1 MILRTVNDEEYPSP
15 EPSSIPELKTKLWAL
30 SYERASNVVCC
41 ENCGTTSTV
50 TRLVANSN
58 QPSLHGAE
66 VLNQLSAPTCIDNR
80 FEIIRQLGSGGM
92 GAVYLVNDRILK
104 KPFALKMLR
113 EDLHRAGD
121 VSLDKRF
128 QMEAQAALEM
138 THVNVV
144 GAYCQGRHQ
153 SGAPYL
159 VMDYIEGE
167 SLADVLAKER
177 RLEVH
182 SALNI
187 FIQVCQALSHAH
199 TKSLI
204 HRDLKP
210 ANILLQQLTTSG
222 AVVKLVDFGIAKSI
236 PLFDQETQGLT
247 STGVVIGSPAY
258 MSPEQCV
265 GEDLGEQSDIYSLGC
280 VMYEA
285 LTGQPPF
292 TAKNSIK
299 AIMDHVKSAPEPFA
313 KKIRIADQTMNSEF
327 DYAGYRQAI
336 EAVVLR
342 CLEKDPAE
350 RYQSADELR
359 LDLECLS
366 ENKIPELPSKEKAI
380 DAKSVTTGN
389 FEGALALVVLIAI
402 LALVFALKLLQP
414 VS

>member
-1 MILRTVNDEEYPSP
+1 MILRAVNEEEYPSS
-15 EPSSIPELKTKLWAL
+15 EASSIPELKTKLWAL
-30 SYERASNVVCC
+30 SYERASNIVCC

-58 QPSLHGAE
+58 HPSLHGAE
-66 VLNQLSAPTCIDNR
+66 GLNQVSGPTCIDNR
-80 FEIIRQLGSGGM
+80 FEVVRQLGSGGM
-92 GAVYLVNDRILK
+92 GAVYLVNDKVLK

-113 EDLHRAGD
+113 EDLHKAGD
-121 VSLDKRF
+121 VGLDKRF
-128 QMEAQAALEM
+128 QMEAKAALEM

-159 VMDYIEGE
+159 VMDYIEGD

-177 RLEVH
+177 CLEVH

-199 TKSLI
+199 TKHLI

-210 ANILLQQLTTSG
+210 ANILLQQLSTSG

-236 PLFDQETQGLT
+236 PLFDQETHGLT
-247 STGVVIGSPAY
+247 STGVLIGSPAY
-258 MSPEQCV
+258 MSPEQCM

-280 VMYEA
+280 VMYET

-292 TAKNSIK
+292 AAKNSIK
-299 AIMDHVKSAPEPFA
+299 AIMDHVKSDPARFA
-313 KKIRIADQTMNSEF
+313 SKVRIVDQASDNTF
-327 DYAGYRQAI
+327 DIANYRQAI
-336 EAVVLR
+336 ESVVLK
-342 CLEKDPAE
+342 CLEKEPGR
-350 RYQSADELR
+350 RYQSADQLR

-366 ENKIPELPSKEKAI
+366 ENKIPKLTSNEKVIASKFAR
-380 DAKSVTTGN
+380 VGN
-389 FEGALALVVLIAI
+389 FEGALAIVILVTILLLVLA
-402 LALVFALKLLQP
+402 VKLLQAA
-414 VS
+414 S

>member
-1 MILRTVNDEEYPSP
+1 MILRAVNEEEYPSS
-15 EPSSIPELKTKLWAL
+15 EASSIPELKTKLWAL
-30 SYERASNVVCC
+30 SYERASNIVCC

-58 QPSLHGAE
+58 PPALHGAE
-66 VLNQLSAPTCIDNR
+66 GLNQLSDPTCIDNR
-80 FEIIRQLGSGGM
+80 FEVVRQLGSGGM
-92 GAVYLVNDRILK
+92 GAVYLVNDKILK

-113 EDLHRAGD
+113 EDLHKAGD
-121 VSLDKRF
+121 ASLDKRF
-128 QMEAQAALEM
+128 QMEAKAALEM

-159 VMDYIEGE
+159 VMDYIEGD

-177 RLEVH
+177 CLEVH

-199 TKSLI
+199 TKQLI

-236 PLFDQETQGLT
+236 PLFDQETHGLT
-247 STGVVIGSPAY
+247 STGVLIGSPAY
-258 MSPEQCV
+258 MSPEQCM

-280 VMYEA
+280 VMYET

-299 AIMDHVKSAPEPFA
+299 AIMDHVKSDPARFA
-313 KKIRIADQTMNSEF
+313 SKVRIVDQASDNSF
-327 DYAGYRQAI
+327 DIANYRQAI
-336 EAVVLR
+336 ESVVLK
-342 CLEKDPAE
+342 CLEKDPGR
-350 RYQSADELR
+350 RYQSADQLR

-366 ENKIPELPSKEKAI
+366 ENKIPKLTSNEKVIASKFAR
-380 DAKSVTTGN
+380 VGN
-389 FEGALALVVLIAI
+389 LEGALAIVILVTILLLVLA
-402 LALVFALKLLQP
+402 VKLLQAA
-414 VS
+414 S

>member
-1 MILRTVNDEEYPSP
+1 MILRAVNEEEYPSS
-15 EPSSIPELKTKLWAL
+15 EASTIPELKTKLWAL
-30 SYERASNVVCC
+30 SYERASNIVCC
-41 ENCGTTSTV
+41 ENCGITSTV

-58 QPSLHGAE
+58 PPALHGAE
-66 VLNQLSAPTCIDNR
+66 LLNQLSGPTCIDNR
-80 FEIIRQLGSGGM
+80 FEVVRQLGSGGM
-92 GAVYLVNDRILK
+92 GAVFLVNDKILK

-113 EDLHRAGD
+113 EDLHKAGD

-128 QMEAQAALEM
+128 QMEAKAALEM

-159 VMDYIEGE
+159 VMDYIEGD

-177 RLEVH
+177 CLEVH

-187 FIQVCQALSHAH
+187 FVQVCQALSHAH
-199 TKSLI
+199 TKHLI

-210 ANILLQQLTTSG
+210 ANILLQQLSTSG

-236 PLFDQETQGLT
+236 PLFDQETYGLT
-247 STGVVIGSPAY
+247 STGVLIGSPAY

-280 VMYEA
+280 VMYET

-299 AIMDHVKSAPEPFA
+299 AIMDHLKSDPARFA
-313 KKIRIADQTMNSEF
+313 SKVRIVDQAADNNF
-327 DYAGYRQAI
+327 DIANYRQAI
-336 EAVVLR
+336 ESVVLK
-342 CLEKDPAE
+342 CLEKDPGR
-350 RYQSADELR
+350 RYQSADQLR

-366 ENKIPELPSKEKAI
+366 ENKIPKLTSNEKVVASKF
-380 DAKSVTTGN
+380 AKVGN
-389 FEGALALVVLIAI
+389 CEGALAIVILVTILLLVLA
-402 LALVFALKLLQP
+402 VKLLQA
-414 VS
+414 ST

>member
-1 MILRTVNDEEYPSP
+1 MILREVTEEEYPAS
-15 EPSSIPELKTKLWAL
+15 ESSIPELKTKLWAL
-30 SYERASNVVCC
+30 SYERASNIVCC

-58 QPSLHGAE
+58 PPSLHGAE
-66 VLNQLSAPTCIDNR
+66 VLNQLSAPACIDNR

-92 GAVYLVNDRILK
+92 GAVYLVNDKILK

-113 EDLHRAGD
+113 EDLHKAGD
-121 VSLDKRF
+121 VGLDKRF
-128 QMEAQAALEM
+128 QMEAKAALEM

-159 VMDYIEGE
+159 VMDYIEGD

-177 RLEVH
+177 CLEVH

-210 ANILLQQLTTSG
+210 ANILLQQLTTIG

-236 PLFDQETQGLT
+236 PLFDQETHGLT
-247 STGVVIGSPAY
+247 STGVLIGSPAY

-280 VMYEA
+280 VMYET
-285 LTGQPPF
+285 LTGHPPF
-292 TAKNSIK
+292 FAKNSIK
-299 AIMDHVKSAPEPFA
+299 TIMDHVKSDPARFA
-313 KKIRIADQTMNSEF
+313 SKIRIAEQTADNNF
-327 DYAGYRQAI
+327 DIASYRKTI
-336 EAVVLR
+336 ELVVLK
-342 CLEKDPAE
+342 CLEKDPGR

-366 ENKIPELPSKEKAI
+366 ENKIPKLPSNEKVVDPILAR
-380 DAKSVTTGN
+380 VGN
-389 FEGALALVVLIAI
+389 LEGALALVILIAI
-402 LALVFALKLLQP
+402 LLLVVAVKLLQTP
-414 VS
+414 S

>member
-1 MILRTVNDEEYPSP
+1 MILRTVNEEEYPSA

-30 SYERASNVVCC
+30 SYERASNIVCC
-41 ENCGTTSTV
+41 DNCGTTSTV

-58 QPSLHGAE
+58 PATLHGAE
-66 VLNQLSAPTCIDNR
+66 DLSQLSAPTCIDNR

-113 EDLHRAGD
+113 EDLHKAGD

-128 QMEAQAALEM
+128 EMEAKAALEM

-159 VMDYIEGE
+159 VMDYIEGQ
-167 SLADVLAKER
+167 SLADVLSKER
-177 RLEVH
+177 CIEVH

-210 ANILLQQLTTSG
+210 ANILLQQITTSG

-236 PLFDQETQGLT
+236 PLFDQETHGLT
-247 STGVVIGSPAY
+247 STGMLIGSPSY

-280 VMYEA
+280 VMYET

-292 TAKNSIK
+292 SAKNSIK
-299 AIMDHVKSAPEPFA
+299 TIMDHVKSDPARFA
-313 KKIRIADQTMNSEF
+313 SKIRIIDQTADGKF
-327 DYAGYRQAI
+327 DIAGYRLAI
-336 EAVVLR
+336 ESVVLK
-342 CLEKDPAE
+342 CLEKDPGR

-366 ENKIPELPSKEKAI
+366 ENKFPKLPSKEKI
-380 DAKSVTTGN
+380 GDAKLAKSGN
-389 FEGALALVVLIAI
+389 LEGALVLVVLVAI
-402 LALVFALKLLQP
+402 LPFVVALKFVQTAI
-414 VS
+414 

>member
-1 MILRTVNDEEYPSP
+1 MILRAVNEEEYPSS
-15 EPSSIPELKTKLWAL
+15 EASSIPELKTKLWAL
-30 SYERASNVVCC
+30 SYERASNIVCC

-58 QPSLHGAE
+58 PPSLHGADG
-66 VLNQLSAPTCIDNR
+66 LSQLSGPTCIDNR
-80 FEIIRQLGSGGM
+80 FEVVRQLGSGGM
-92 GAVYLVNDRILK
+92 GAVYLVNDKILK

-113 EDLHRAGD
+113 EDLHKAGD
-121 VSLDKRF
+121 VSLDMRF
-128 QMEAQAALEM
+128 QMEAKAALEM

-159 VMDYIEGE
+159 VMDYIEGD
-167 SLADVLAKER
+167 SLADVLVRER
-177 RLEVH
+177 CLEVH

-187 FIQVCQALSHAH
+187 FIQVCQALSYAH
-199 TKSLI
+199 TKHLI

-210 ANILLQQLTTSG
+210 ANILLQQLTTNG

-236 PLFDQETQGLT
+236 PLFDQETHGLT
-247 STGVVIGSPAY
+247 STGMLIGSPAY

-280 VMYEA
+280 VMYET

-299 AIMDHVKSAPEPFA
+299 AIMDHVKSDPARFA
-313 KKIRIADQTMNSEF
+313 SKVRIVDQASDNNF
-327 DYAGYRQAI
+327 DIANYRQAI
-336 EAVVLR
+336 ESVVLK
-342 CLEKDPAE
+342 CLEKDPGR
-350 RYQSADELR
+350 RYQSADQLR

-366 ENKIPELPSKEKAI
+366 DNKIPKLTSNEKAI
-380 DAKSVTTGN
+380 GSQFAKVGN
-389 FEGALALVVLIAI
+389 WEGALAIIILVAI
-402 LALVFALKLLQP
+402 LLLVLAVKLLQTA
-414 VS
+414 S